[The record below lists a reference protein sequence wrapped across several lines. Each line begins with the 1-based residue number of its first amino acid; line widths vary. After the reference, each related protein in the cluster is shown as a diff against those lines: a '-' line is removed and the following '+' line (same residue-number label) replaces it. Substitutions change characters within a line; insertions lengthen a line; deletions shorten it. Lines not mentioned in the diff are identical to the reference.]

1 METLCFA
8 NGNTLFHRQK
18 QVVSKLETPMKQS
31 RLSVGDDTRQS
42 RLSVGDDTRMTRK
55 HVMNNQKPPNHV

>member
-1 METLCFA
+1 METICFA

-18 QVVSKLETPMKQS
+18 QVVSISETHMK
-31 RLSVGDDTRQS
+31 QS

-55 HVMNNQKPPNHV
+55 HVMNDPKPPNHV

>member
-31 RLSVGDDTRQS
+31 RLSVGDDTRMT
-42 RLSVGDDTRMTRK
+42 DTRMTRK

>member
-18 QVVSKLETPMKQS
+18 QVVSILETPMK
-31 RLSVGDDTRQS
+31 QS

-55 HVMNNQKPPNHV
+55 HVMNNQKPPNHVMYRRT

>member
-31 RLSVGDDTRQS
+31 RLSVGDDTR
-42 RLSVGDDTRMTRK
+42 MTRK

>member
-31 RLSVGDDTRQS
+31 RLT
-42 RLSVGDDTRMTRK
+42 VGDDTRMTRK

>member
-18 QVVSKLETPMKQS
+18 QVVSILETPMK
-31 RLSVGDDTRQS
+31 QS

-55 HVMNNQKPPNHV
+55 HVMNNQKPPKSCIDVLSI

>member
-18 QVVSKLETPMKQS
+18 QVVSMLEKPMK
-31 RLSVGDDTRQS
+31 QS

-55 HVMNNQKPPNHV
+55 HVINNPKSTNNVHTSL